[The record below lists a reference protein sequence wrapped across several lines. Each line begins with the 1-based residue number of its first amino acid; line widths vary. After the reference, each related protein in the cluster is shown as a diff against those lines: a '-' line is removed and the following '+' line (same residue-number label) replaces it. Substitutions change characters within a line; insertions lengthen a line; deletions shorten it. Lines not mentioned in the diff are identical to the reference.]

1 MPKNTKILSN
11 RQAFNRA
18 VDNVEWKLNR
28 GLAYTSSLPTLQ
40 DIDVRNITDLACLFI
55 DVDGLEGEERENY
68 FLSEIEQI
76 KDAFYTLDPE
86 TNRPYPERL
95 IPYFSR
101 LYNTMDES
109 LDIDWD
115 DRAQIEHV
123 LGTMKALQTL
133 ATFAL
138 DFKDAAFALYPTQEA
153 VKLLDAHESKAFLV
167 YNNMR
172 MALSD
177 AEIFVGSR
185 TKTGEGC
192 YNHPVFTIQRD
203 VNGALYDATIEGKN
217 GVNLDPKS
225 SDLFKKFLFNE
236 NFDTTYQEGGIYE
249 DEDGIQDM
257 RADSPYNQDDYYK
270 DFLNIVCKTYSNTT
284 FENMLVQ
291 ALTDKSDRKYKRF
304 DLLHIDGKSLH
315 DIIKEKCAEG
325 LDEDSAQIEA
335 GKALRDALVDG
346 HSVVTLMRATLNKEG
361 KVDFFHQEIN
371 VDLDKANAIDR
382 KQNYGFFRNILHKIG
397 IWKIPE
403 KFPSNGARDKNQAL
417 VKADSQYTAR
427 LEAAEDKFV
436 STYNSLEAPSSACK
450 DIKWSMPIIEKKA
463 VAVPVGEIG
472 NVRIENNPDRQP
484 IKDMNIDKEIEK
496 MSLVPPVKEDDK
508 VPVRDMNNLTK

>member
-172 MALSD
+172 MAFND
-177 AEIFVGSR
+177 ADLYLHSKIH
-185 TKTGEGC
+185 TGDGC
-192 YNHPVFTIQRD
+192 YEHPMFAIQRD

-225 SDLFKKFLFNE
+225 SDLFKKFLFNK
-236 NFDTTYQEGGIYE
+236 NFDIVYHEGTMYE
-249 DEDGIQDM
+249 GEDGLEDL
-257 RADSPYNQDDYYK
+257 RTEVEYNQDNYAN
-270 DFLNIVCKTYSNTT
+270 DFLDITCKAFSNTT
-284 FENMLVQ
+284 FEQMIVSTLIN
-291 ALTDKSDRKYKRF
+291 KSDLTYNRF
-304 DLLHIDGKSLH
+304 DLLHINGKSLN
-315 DIIKEKCAEG
+315 DMIKEKMTNGIEEKTAE
-325 LDEDSAQIEA
+325 IEA
-335 GKALRDALVDG
+335 GKDLRDALMDG

-371 VDLDKANAIDR
+371 VDLDKANEINR
-382 KQNYGFFRNILHKIG
+382 KENYGFFRNILHKIG
-397 IWKIPE
+397 IWKIPD
-403 KFPSNGARDKNQAL
+403 KFSSNEARNHNQAL
-417 VKADSQYTAR
+417 VKADPKYTAK
-427 LEAAEDKFV
+427 LEAAEDKFI
-436 STYNSLEAPSSACK
+436 STYNSIEAPSSACK
-450 DIKWSMPIIEKKA
+450 DIKWSMPTIEKKA

-472 NVRIENNPDRQP
+472 NVRVENNPDRQP
-484 IKDMNIDKEIEK
+484 IKDMEIDKEIKK
-496 MSLVPPVKEDDK
+496 MPLVPPVKEDDK
-508 VPVRDMNNLTK
+508 VPVRDMNNLAK